1 MNRRFNHIAVIPA
14 RKNSKSLPFKNR
26 FLFKYTAEFLKSSK
40 LFDKVYVNSDD
51 LRLKNFAKQYGFIFF
66 KRQRNLAND
75 ATCIK
80 KVFTDMKIKLRF
92 SSNTFIWL
100 FYIPIVYKNL
110 NDFKKSIKL
119 VEEKKLRSI
128 CGFKEVDT
136 HPFNTWYL
144 KKNKPFQ
151 FVKNNICRR
160 QDLPKAYSH
169 HHYICGF
176 NIKYLHQLNNEL
188 IFKNTF
194 PILINKKTSKKLI
207 EVDTRIDL
215 KKFKEISKNEKTK
228 NKKFK

>member
-1 MNRRFNHIAVIPA
+1 MKNKYEHIAVIPA

-26 FLFKYTAEFLKSSK
+26 FLFKYTAEFLKKAK
-40 LFDKVYVNSDD
+40 LFDKIYVNSDD
-51 LRLKNFAKQYGFIFF
+51 DHLKYLASQYGFHFF
-66 KRQRNLAND
+66 KRQKNLAND
-75 ATCIK
+75 TTCIK
-80 KVFTDMKIKLRF
+80 KVFTDMKIRLNF

-110 NDFKKSIKL
+110 NDFKNSIKL
-119 VEEKKLRSI
+119 VEKKNLKSI
-128 CGFKEVDT
+128 CGFKLADT

-151 FVKNNICRR
+151 FIKNNICRR

-176 NIKYLHQLNNEL
+176 NIKYLNKLNNEL
-188 IFKNTF
+188 IFKHTF

-207 EVDTRIDL
+207 EVDTRLDL
-215 KKFKEISKNEKTK
+215 IKFRQIKK
-228 NKKFK
+228 